1 MSAANNFANRPADN
15 ATGNAAGNASK
26 SNTGNAVNPSAA
38 AGRPRGPGFRAI
50 AWAYVACVALLA
62 LTGTM
67 QMPIASRYR
76 IVAVPGLG
84 WLGDF
89 WLTHKLHYVGAVGL
103 LALAGYV
110 GTLWL
115 LEWRRVHGLSALGW
129 ARVAL
134 LALLLGTGAVR
145 VLKNL
150 PGVNFAPD
158 PIMLVDWA
166 HLGLALALGLLALAR
181 WGFKASYW
189 AQAAARVRAPRRDAP
204 VS

>member
-1 MSAANNFANRPADN
+1 MSAAKDFANNFANN
-15 ATGNAAGNASK
+15 AASNTAGNASK
-26 SNTGNAVNPSAA
+26 SAA
-38 AGRPRGPGFRAI
+38 AACRPRGPGFRVI

-89 WLTHKLHYVGAVGL
+89 WLTHKLHYVGAIGL
-103 LALAGYV
+103 LVLAGYV

-115 LEWRRVHGLSALGW
+115 LEWRRAHGLSALGW

-134 LALLLGTGAVR
+134 LALLIGTGAVR

-166 HLGLALALGLLALAR
+166 HLGLAVALGLLALVR
-181 WGFKASYW
+181 RGFKASYW
-189 AQAAARVRAPRRDAP
+189 AGPAARGRAPRRDAP

>member
-1 MSAANNFANRPADN
+1 MSGANSFANRAVN
-15 ATGNAAGNASK
+15 NASNRNK
-26 SNTGNAVNPSAA
+26 GNAVNSAPT
-38 AGRPRGPGFRAI
+38 AGRPRGPGFRSI
-50 AWAYVACVALLA
+50 AWAYVACVSLLA

-89 WLTHKLHYVGAVGL
+89 WLTHKLHYVGAIGL

-115 LEWRRVHGLSALGW
+115 LEWRRTHGLSALGW

-134 LALLLGTGAVR
+134 LALLIGTGAVR

-166 HLGLALALGLLALAR
+166 HLGLAVALGLLALVR
-181 WGFKASYW
+181 RGFKASYW
-189 AQAAARVRAPRRDAP
+189 AGPVVAEQRPRNGEP

>member
-1 MSAANNFANRPADN
+1 MSAAKSFASR
-15 ATGNAAGNASK
+15 AAANASK
-26 SNTGNAVNPSAA
+26 ANTGNAAA
-38 AGRPRGPGFRAI
+38 AGRPRGSGFRVI
-50 AWAYVACVALLA
+50 AWAYVACVSLLA

-89 WLTHKLHYVGAVGL
+89 WLTHKLHYVGAIGL

-115 LEWRRVHGLSALGW
+115 LEWRRAHGLSTLGW

-134 LALLLGTGAVR
+134 LALLIGTGAVR

-166 HLGLALALGLLALAR
+166 HLGLAFALGLLALVR
-181 WGFKASYW
+181 LGFKASYW
-189 AQAAARVRAPRRDAP
+189 AGPVGALRRPRNGEP